1 MLKGLD
7 YILKNMNLFL
17 DFKSSV
23 PKKESDFIKKDNSI
37 ITDIINGKIDTI
49 DSDLRYF
56 GYVGRFKNFL
66 IATSRYL
73 AYISDAGEAFRP
85 IAHPYSIRVA
95 YGISW
100 LYVIGDVTYEGYK
113 AKYINNENNEVVR
126 RTMIKRSVFQGI
138 ASMGL
143 PTLTI
148 HSAVKYSGKYVFQNV
163 KNRRIR
169 VWGPI
174 TTGLSVMPGKFFLL
188 FFIS

>member
-1 MLKGLD
+1 MIKEHEFTNKED
-7 YILKNMNLFL
+7 
-17 DFKSSV
+17 SV
-23 PKKESDFIKKDNSI
+23 MANIAD
-37 ITDIINGKIDTI
+37 GKIDTI
-49 DSDLRYF
+49 DSNVRYF

-85 IAHPYSIRVA
+85 IAHPYSVRAA

-100 LYVIGDVTYEGYK
+100 LYIIGDVTYEGYK
-113 AKYINNENNEVVR
+113 EKYINNKNNESVKI
-126 RTMIKRSVFQGI
+126 TMVKRSIFQGI

-143 PTLTI
+143 PALTI
-148 HSAVKYSGKYVFQNV
+148 HSVVKYSGRYVFQNA

-174 TTGLSVMPGKFFLL
+174 MTGLSVMPALPFLFDHPVEIVIDSFFDKLYSEPKFQKEE
-188 FFIS
+188 